1 MSLVVGVRRL
11 LLAHGSEV
19 LLAEIGRQVEAERN
33 AAVATLREM
42 LAESKRLRAEVP
54 VKVEQLPDGYF
65 SPAELRALEPIVDF
79 IEPAA

>member
-54 VKVEQLPDGYF
+54 VKVERR
-65 SPAELRALEPIVDF
+65 LRVVRP
-79 IEPAA
+79 